1 MAGGPR
7 RWARAVRLGLVL
19 ALLAPSMGCSQR
31 VVAGG
36 ALPAP
41 SSAYTLGAGDR
52 LELLVVGEPS
62 FPKDYTI
69 ASDGTIDLPMLHR
82 QNVSGFEAQDLASHL
97 RQLLIDG
104 KFLKDP
110 VIIVTVR
117 EFNSKRITLGGAIS
131 KPGDYA
137 FTPGL
142 TLLRIISSAGGFTA
156 AANRTNVLIT
166 RRTAQGQRV
175 TVPFSVDAISEG
187 RTSDVPLQAGDNVY
201 VHESKF

>member
-1 MAGGPR
+1 MVPG
-7 RWARAVRLGLVL
+7 VMMV
-19 ALLAPSMGCSQR
+19 ALLSLFQNSCATRTMAAS
-31 VVAGG
+31 

-41 SSAYTLGAGDR
+41 SSTYTLGPGDR
-52 LELLVVGEPS
+52 FELIVVGEGI
-62 FPKDYTI
+62 FPKDYTV

-104 KFLKDP
+104 KYLKDP

-142 TLLRIISSAGGFTA
+142 TLLRIISSAGGFTSS
-156 AANRTNVLIT
+156 ANRTGVLIT
-166 RRTAQGQRV
+166 RRTVQGKRV